1 MDARVREV
9 KAEPARIGPNSVLQL
24 VPLLDEKLGTGPR
37 ELLLNEAGMTHLPA
51 DEGLMEEG
59 PAAALH
65 QALRARYPELAPELT
80 RRAGM
85 HTADYIISHRI
96 PFIVMHLLQHAPPW
110 LSAPLLAKTIER
122 HAWTF
127 AGSGRFHVVSKRPLV
142 FELHDNPVV
151 RGESSDVP
159 LCTWHSAVFE
169 RLFANLVDPD
179 VECVETGCCATG
191 SNVCRFEIRS
201 KHT

>member
-1 MDARVREV
+1 MDARVRDV
-9 KAEPARIGPNSVLQL
+9 TTQTARIGPNSVLQL
-24 VPLLDEKLGTGPR
+24 VPLLDEELGTGPR
-37 ELLLNEAGMTHLPA
+37 EMLLNEAGMTHLPA

-65 QALRARYPELAPELT
+65 QAVRARYPDIAPVLT
-80 RRAGM
+80 RRAGL

-127 AGSGRFHVVSKRPLV
+127 AGSGDFRIASKRPLA
-142 FELHDNPVV
+142 FELFDNPVV
-151 RGESSDVP
+151 RGEHSDVP
-159 LCTWHSAVFE
+159 LCHWHAAVFQ
-169 RLFANLVDPD
+169 RLFTKLVDPD
-179 VECVETGCCATG
+179 ARVVETHCCAMG
-191 SNVCRFEIRS
+191 HDACRFEVQSAYI
-201 KHT
+201 